1 MSIYSVAL
9 FFVIAFVATRALSRS
24 VGEGAASSNRFYTLI
39 LDPLMFLAAGFVTTI
54 VGLWTRG
61 GKKRSY
67 EEFKSRKRVLDTVL
81 ILFLLAFW
89 GFETLTYF
97 DVTVLGYHLG
107 HPFNPLKTGNDFMW
121 NGYLDFFFGPLV
133 DTSTPTYESP
143 LMNVLA
149 FGLLLAQYAALWLGM
164 KLGYMTAFFND
175 LSRWTKP
182 KK

>member
-1 MSIYSVAL
+1 
-9 FFVIAFVATRALSRS
+9 
-24 VGEGAASSNRFYTLI
+24 
-39 LDPLMFLAAGFVTTI
+39 
-54 VGLWTRG
+54 
-61 GKKRSY
+61 
-67 EEFKSRKRVLDTVL
+67 
-81 ILFLLAFW
+81 
-89 GFETLTYF
+89 
-97 DVTVLGYHLG
+97 
-107 HPFNPLKTGNDFMW
+107 MW